1 MRYEQTIEIARPPE
15 DVFAFLAD
23 LDNLPLWQPS
33 VASVEGEL
41 EEGGSFTEV
50 REFLGKRVRSRLEVV
65 AFDPPHE
72 LTLRVVEGPVPLTVR
87 HVLDAAA
94 DGTSLTLSGVGEPG
108 GLFRLAAPL
117 AERAAKRQA
126 GEDLRRLKRLLES
139 S

>member
-1 MRYEQTIEIARPPE
+1 MRYEQTIEIERPPE

-23 LDNLPLWQPS
+23 LDNLPRWQPS

-41 EEGGSFTEV
+41 GMGGAFTEV

-65 AFDPPHE
+65 AFDPPRE

-94 DGTSLTLSGVGEPG
+94 DGTRLTLSGVGEPG

-139 S
+139 A